1 MSIIASISR
10 RLTNG
15 LSLSSRA
22 TRGEFW
28 SLWAVHMGAPA
39 FGLGMLALAESP
51 LTGLR
56 AFTFGLIL
64 SLITLPLTFTAA
76 IRRFHDAGQFA
87 KTGAALFL
95 LCFLCLSLAAWLSL
109 PSLRVD
115 AHLAAVHADMAM
127 DGAGPRE
134 NALYAYLSPGVALG
148 TAAHNILGALIFYVA
163 ILPLVMIAGL
173 SFALITPTLL
183 RRSDPDENQW
193 GAHPRG
199 EIL

>member
-1 MSIIASISR
+1 MAFPASISR
-10 RLTNG
+10 RLING

-22 TRGEFW
+22 TQGEFW
-28 SLWAVHMGAPA
+28 SLWALHMGAPA
-39 FGLGMLALAESP
+39 FGFGMLALADNP

-56 AFTFGLIL
+56 AFTLGLVI

-76 IRRFHDAGQFA
+76 IRRFHDAGQSA
-87 KTGAALFL
+87 KSGAALFL
-95 LCFLCLSLAAWLSL
+95 LCFACLALAAWLAL

-127 DGAGPRE
+127 DGVGARE

-163 ILPLVMIAGL
+163 ILPLILIAGL
-173 SFALITPTLL
+173 SFALITPALL
-183 RRSDPDENQW
+183 RRSEPGENQW

-199 EIL
+199 EIT